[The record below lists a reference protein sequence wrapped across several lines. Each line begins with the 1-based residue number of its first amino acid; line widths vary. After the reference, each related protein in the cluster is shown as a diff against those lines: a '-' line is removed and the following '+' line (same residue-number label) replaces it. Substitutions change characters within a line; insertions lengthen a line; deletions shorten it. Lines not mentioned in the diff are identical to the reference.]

1 MELRYEKA
9 MEEYDLSYA
18 DLSEDAKTGI
28 DGIKDVLKGISMLEK
43 KGKKVT
49 QKTMNKLKAMDK
61 WVYFEILDQVHGTD
75 KNEDEMPE
83 DPDEVIDE
91 IKEQASG
98 SSESDKPKEQTPE
111 EKLGYEIDAELKK
124 MFESGK
130 KEWSIEEVKSS
141 AKKTYNV
148 LFDTYE
154 EGDENGIK
162 TTNYSLLEQGE
173 QTFVIS
179 KN

>member
-9 MEEYDLSYA
+9 MEEYNLSYA

-28 DGIKDVLKGISMLEK
+28 DGIKDVLKGIAMLEK
-43 KGKKVT
+43 RGKKVT

-61 WVYFEILDQVHGTD
+61 WVYFEILDQVQGTD
-75 KNEDEMPE
+75 ENEDEMPE
-83 DPDEVIDE
+83 DPDEVVDE

-98 SSESDKPKEQTPE
+98 GSESEKPKEQTPE

-130 KEWSIEEVKSS
+130 KEWNSEEVKST
-141 AKKTYNV
+141 AKKTYGV
-148 LFDTYE
+148 IFDTYE
-154 EGDENGIK
+154 EGEQNGIK
-162 TTNYSLLEQGE
+162 TSNYSLIEKGE
-173 QTFVIS
+173 QVFLIS